1 MYLVAHDMILLNQG
15 INISADGYL
24 LLTSIPN
31 KMLLFHSEHVA
42 WLVDIPLMSLVDKDP
57 AV

>member
-1 MYLVAHDMILLNQG
+1 MIVLNQG
-15 INISADGYL
+15 INRSADGLL

-42 WLVDIPLMSLVDKDP
+42 WLVDIPLMCLVDKDP

>member
-1 MYLVAHDMILLNQG
+1 MIVLNQG
-15 INISADGYL
+15 NNRSADGLL

-31 KMLLFHSEHVA
+31 KMLLFHSENVA
-42 WLVDIPLMSLVDKDP
+42 WLVDIPLMCLVDKDP